1 MKKTILSILMLSI
14 LAVGCES
21 VKNSNKQQRGTAIG
35 AAGGTILGLI
45 IGNNVGD
52 GDNQTEGA
60 IIGAAV
66 GGVIGNV
73 IGRRMD
79 KQAQEIE
86 NELPGAE
93 VERVGEGIVVTFD
106 EGSGV
111 KFATNQSTLNQPS
124 KNTLD
129 KLLNVMNKY
138 PGTEVLVAGHTDS
151 QGAADYN
158 MTLSRKRA
166 QSVYDYL
173 ATHGIESSRI
183 TMTYSG
189 ENDPRAT
196 NETAEG
202 RAQNRRVEIGI
213 VAGEEMR
220 EDARKEAGTSNGTNK
235 DFQIKN

>member
-1 MKKTILSILMLSI
+1 MKKINLLKVLF
-14 LAVGCES
+14 LAVLLIGCES
-21 VKNSNKQQRGTAIG
+21 VKNSNKQQRGTAVG

-45 IGNNVGD
+45 VGNNVGD

-66 GGVIGNV
+66 GGVLGNV

-93 VERVGEGIVVTFD
+93 VNRVGEGIVVTFD

-111 KFATNQSTLNQPS
+111 KFDTNQSTLNQSS

-129 KLLNVMNKY
+129 QLLNVMNKY
-138 PGTEVLVAGHTDS
+138 SGTEVLVAGHTDS

-158 MTLSRKRA
+158 MELSRKRA
-166 QSVYDYL
+166 QSVMDYL
-173 ATHGIESSRI
+173 ATHGIERDRI
-183 TMTYSG
+183 TMTYAG
-189 ENDPRAT
+189 ESDPRDT
-196 NETAEG
+196 NETPEG
-202 RAQNRRVEIGI
+202 RAHNRRVEIGI

-220 EDARKEAGTSNGTNK
+220 EEARKETGNTNSSE
-235 DFQIKN
+235 FQIKK